1 MTPDHG
7 RQTMHHERRAPV
19 RLVIV
24 ADHPVAAE
32 TIRRGLRH
40 ASRCDVIGYLDGR
53 RFDPAPVAEAA
64 PDVILVDGLES
75 AGENLERIRALRAA
89 APSAKLI
96 LLTARMDCEWLTEA
110 AAAGIDAAVAK
121 TAQLDS
127 IGLLVREVAI
137 GNVFHSFGT
146 PGPATRERNDRA
158 AKGLTA
164 RELEILG
171 LVASGASN
179 GRIARELWV
188 TEQTV
193 KFHLSNLYRKLGVA
207 NRTEASHYA
216 HVNGLVDGIA
226 PAPSAALAVAA

>member
-1 MTPDHG
+1 M
-7 RQTMHHERRAPV
+7 QQERRAPV

-40 ASRCDVIGYLDGR
+40 ASRCEVIGYLDCR
-53 RFDPAPVAEAA
+53 RFDPAPVADAA
-64 PDVILVDGLES
+64 PDVVLVDEPANAEVG
-75 AGENLERIRALRAA
+75 LERIRALRAA
-89 APSAKLI
+89 APAAKVI
-96 LLTARMDCEWLTEA
+96 LLSSRMEQEWLAEA

-121 TAQLDS
+121 TSLDAV
-127 IGLLVREVAI
+127 GVLVREVAV
-137 GNVFHSFGT
+137 GHVFHSFGT
-146 PGPATRERNDRA
+146 AGPAPRERNDRA
-158 AKGLTA
+158 AQGLTA

-207 NRTEASHYA
+207 NRTEASHFA
-216 HVNGLVDGIA
+216 HVNGLVEAA
-226 PAPSAALAVAA
+226 PREAAAALAVAA